1 MIYIII
7 RLKTLSLMRKE
18 ILQSDLIGKVPESAV
33 EQLNR
38 LVYLQKT
45 LAQNFPEVIIG
56 TLNKQ
61 MQFVRLGENM
71 TEITDSGPER
81 TNSPVY
87 NFPQLEGDT
96 LPILR
101 RAFHG
106 EKVVHE
112 ARAGKQ
118 YFNIKAIPVRDNSGG
133 IDEVLCVLQDI
144 TAQKQ
149 MEEGLIDA
157 LDRQKEL
164 GELKSR
170 FVTMASHEF
179 RTPLT
184 AILAS
189 TFLLESYSG
198 DDYNKEKVV
207 HANRIKRSV
216 NNLTNILNE
225 FLSLEKLEA
234 NKVSVQ
240 HTDINVPE
248 YIQDDLITEMDLIKK
263 AGQSIEYNHTGKTI
277 VHLDHHLLWSIL
289 TNLIS
294 NALKYSKAEAVVKVT
309 SDLNEERLLIR
320 VEDRGIGIP
329 ADEQKNIFGRFF
341 RARNATNIEGT
352 GLGLHITQKYVGLLK
367 GEITFDSKLDE
378 GTSFIVSIPDGRNTK
393 VSDASL
399 TESYKL

>member
-1 MIYIII
+1 MS
-7 RLKTLSLMRKE
+7 TG
-18 ILQSDLIGKVPESAV
+18 ILNNPKDQPKAFGDERTDSRVQQIERVRVLHE
-33 EQLNR
+33 
-38 LVYLQKT
+38 T
-45 LAQNFPEVIIG
+45 LAQNFPEIVIG

-61 MQFVRLGENM
+61 MQFGRIGGNIESM
-71 TEITDSGPER
+71 TEITDLGSGN
-81 TNSPVY
+81 TNSIVY
-87 NFPQLEGDT
+87 KIPHMEGDT

-106 EKVVHE
+106 ENVVYE
-112 ARAGKQ
+112 ARGGDR
-118 YFNIKAIPVRDNSGG
+118 YFNIKAIPLKQPDGAIN
-133 IDEVLCVLQDI
+133 EVLCVFQDI
-144 TAQKQ
+144 TEQKRMQ
-149 MEEGLIDA
+149 EGLIAA
-157 LDRQKEL
+157 LDREKEL

-198 DDYNKEKVV
+198 DDYNKEKMV
-207 HANRIKRSV
+207 HTSRIKRSV

-234 NKVSVQ
+234 NKVSVV
-240 HTDINVPE
+240 HSDINIPE
-248 YIQDDLITEMDLIKK
+248 YIQDDLISELDLIKK
-263 AGQSIEYNHTGKTI
+263 IGQSIDYHHSGNSI

-294 NALKYSKAEAVVKVT
+294 NALKYSRPGSVVRVN
-309 SDLNEERLLIR
+309 SDLNDDRLL
-320 VEDRGIGIP
+320 VTVADKGIGIP

-352 GLGLHITQKYVGLLK
+352 GLGLHITQKYVGLLNGK
-367 GEITFDSKLDE
+367 ITFDSKLDE
-378 GTSFIVSIPDGRNTK
+378 GTIFTVVLPQGKNAAVPNEAI
-393 VSDASL
+393 L
-399 TESYKL
+399 TESFK

>member
-1 MIYIII
+1 
-7 RLKTLSLMRKE
+7 MRRE
-18 ILQSDLIGKVPESAV
+18 NLATETIDQAPNSAV

-38 LVYLQKT
+38 LLHLQKT
-45 LAQNFPEVIIG
+45 LAQNFPDIIIG
-56 TLNKQ
+56 TLNKK
-61 MQFVRLGENM
+61 MEFVRLGENM
-71 TEITDSGPER
+71 TEITDSGSKGQ
-81 TNSPVY
+81 SPVVY
-87 NFPQLEGDT
+87 NIPQLEGDT

-106 EKVVHE
+106 ENVIHE
-112 ARAGKQ
+112 ARSNGQ
-118 YFNIKAIPVRDNSGG
+118 YFNIKAIPVKDTQGEV
-133 IDEVLCVLQDI
+133 DEVLCVLQNI

-149 MEEGLIDA
+149 MEEGLIEA

-207 HANRIKRSV
+207 HTNRIKRSV

-248 YIQDDLITEMDLIKK
+248 YIQDDLISEMDLIKK
-263 AGQSIEYNHTGKTI
+263 AGQSIEYHHTGKAI

-294 NALKYSKAEAVVKVT
+294 NALKYSRAEGVVKVT
-309 SDLNEERLLIR
+309 SDLNDERLFVK

-367 GEITFDSKLDE
+367 GEIHFESRLDE
-378 GTSFIVSIPDGRNTK
+378 GTSFTVVIPDGRKTE
-393 VSDASL
+393 AHETAL
-399 TESYKL
+399 TESFKI

>member
-1 MIYIII
+1 MMKIIDV
-7 RLKTLSLMRKE
+7 LKKTLTMSKE
-18 ILQSDLIGKVPESAV
+18 VLTSTAIDETSNSTVQ
-33 EQLNR
+33 QLNR
-38 LVYLQKT
+38 LVHLQKT
-45 LAQNFPEVIIG
+45 LAQNFPDVIIG
-56 TLNKQ
+56 TLNRK

-71 TEITDSGPER
+71 MEITDSGSEND
-81 TNSPVY
+81 NSLGY

-96 LPILR
+96 LPILK

-106 EKVVHE
+106 ENISHE
-112 ARAGKQ
+112 ATAGDRHFK
-118 YFNIKAIPVRDNSGG
+118 IKAIPLKTDDGD
-133 IDEVLCVLQDI
+133 IDEVLCVFHDI
-144 TAQKQ
+144 TGQKR
-149 MEEGLIDA
+149 MEEGLLAA
-157 LDRQKEL
+157 LDREKEL

-234 NKVSVQ
+234 NKVSVV
-240 HTDINVPE
+240 HSDINVPE
-248 YIQDDLITEMDLIKK
+248 YIQDDLIGEMDLIKK
-263 AGQSIEYNHTGKTI
+263 PGQAIDYQHTGKAI

-294 NALKYSKAEAVVKVT
+294 NALKYSRPEAIIRVT
-309 SDLNEERLLIR
+309 SDLNDDRLFIK

-352 GLGLHITQKYVGLLK
+352 GLGLHITQKYVSLLK

-378 GTSFIVSIPDGRNTK
+378 GTTFTVIIPDGRKTSANET
-393 VSDASL
+393 AL
-399 TESYKL
+399 TESFK

>member
-1 MIYIII
+1 MSRESLNTAVADETSNSSVE
-7 RLKTLSLMRKE
+7 RLKRF
-18 ILQSDLIGKVPESAV
+18 IF
-33 EQLNR
+33 
-38 LVYLQKT
+38 LQKT
-45 LAQNFPEVIIG
+45 LAQNFPDVIVG
-56 TLNKQ
+56 TLNRK

-71 TEITDSGPER
+71 TEITDSGPE
-81 TNSPVY
+81 TDNSLVY

-106 EKVVHE
+106 ESIVHE
-112 ARAGKQ
+112 AQAGNQ
-118 YFNIKAIPVRDNSGG
+118 YYKIKAIPMRDAHG
-133 IDEVLCVLQDI
+133 EVEELLCVFHNI
-144 TAQKQ
+144 TGQKQ
-149 MEEGLIDA
+149 MEEGLLAA
-157 LDRQKEL
+157 LDREKEL
-164 GELKSR
+164 GDLKSR

-234 NKVSVQ
+234 NKVSVV

-248 YIQDDLITEMDLIKK
+248 YIQDDLISEMDLIKK
-263 AGQSIEYNHTGKTI
+263 QGQSIAYHHTGKAI

-294 NALKYSKAEAVVKVT
+294 NALKYSRPEAVVKVT
-309 SDLNEERLLIR
+309 SELNDERLYLK

-329 ADEQKNIFGRFF
+329 SDEQKNIFGRFF

-367 GEITFDSKLDE
+367 GNITFDSKLDE
-378 GTSFIVSIPDGRNTK
+378 GTSFTVIIPDGRNIK
-393 VSDASL
+393 VNEATL
-399 TESYKL
+399 TESYKI

>member
-1 MIYIII
+1 MSTG
-7 RLKTLSLMRKE
+7 RFNTTTDQPVALGDESHN
-18 ILQSDLIGKVPESAV
+18 SAV

-38 LVYLQKT
+38 IRHLHET
-45 LAQNFPEVIIG
+45 LAQNFPEVVIG

-61 MQFVRLGENM
+61 MQFGRIGGNRVSM
-71 TEITDSGPER
+71 TEITDLGSGN
-81 TNSPVY
+81 TNSIGY
-87 NFPQLEGDT
+87 NIPHLEGDT

-106 EKVVHE
+106 ESVVYE
-112 ARAGKQ
+112 ARGGDRH
-118 YFNIKAIPVRDNSGG
+118 YNVKAIPLKETNGA
-133 IDEVLCVLQDI
+133 INEVLCVFQDI
-144 TAQKQ
+144 TEQKKMQ
-149 MEEGLIDA
+149 EGLIAA
-157 LDRQKEL
+157 LDREKEL

-198 DDYNKEKVV
+198 DDYSKEKIV
-207 HANRIKRSV
+207 HTSRIKRSV

-234 NKVSVQ
+234 NKVSVV
-240 HTDINVPE
+240 HSDINVPE
-248 YIQDDLITEMDLIKK
+248 YFQDDLIGEMDLIKK
-263 AGQSIEYNHTGKTI
+263 AGQQIEYNHVGKAI
-277 VHLDHHLLWSIL
+277 MHLDHHLLWSIL

-294 NALKYSKAEAVVKVT
+294 NALKYSRTESIIRVN
-309 SDLNEERLLIR
+309 SDLNEDRLLIT

-329 ADEQKNIFGRFF
+329 ADEHKNIFGRFF

-352 GLGLHITQKYVGLLK
+352 GLGLHITQKYVTLLN
-367 GEITFDSKLDE
+367 GQITFDSRLDE
-378 GTSFIVSIPDGRNTK
+378 GTKFTVTLPTGKRPATTE
-393 VSDASL
+393 AQL
-399 TESYKL
+399 TETFK

>member
-1 MIYIII
+1 M
-7 RLKTLSLMRKE
+7 SKE
-18 ILQSDLIGKVPESAV
+18 ILNSTLIDKQTDSAV

-38 LVYLQKT
+38 LIHLQKT
-45 LAQNFPEVIIG
+45 LAQNFPEFIIG

-61 MQFVRLGENM
+61 MKFTRLGENM
-71 TEITDSGPER
+71 MEITDPNADTS
-81 TNSPVY
+81 NFHVY
-87 NFPQLEGDT
+87 PIPQLEEDT
-96 LPILR
+96 LPILK
-101 RAFHG
+101 RAFTG
-106 EKVVHE
+106 DNIVHE
-112 ARAGKQ
+112 ARAGAR
-118 YFNIKAIPVRDNSGG
+118 YFNIKAIPVRDESGS
-133 IDEVLCVLQDI
+133 IDEVLCVMQDI
-144 TAQKQ
+144 TAQKE
-149 MEEGLIDA
+149 MEAGLIEA

-248 YIQDDLITEMDLIKK
+248 YIHDDLIGEMVGIKK
-263 AGQSIEYNHTGKTI
+263 SGQSIEYNHTGKAI

-294 NALKYSKAEAVVKVT
+294 NALKYSRAEGVVKVT
-309 SDLNEERLLIR
+309 SDLNEERLFIR

-367 GEITFDSKLDE
+367 GEIHFDSKIDE
-378 GTSFIVSIPDGRNTK
+378 GTTFTVVIPDGRITQAT
-393 VSDASL
+393 DTAL
-399 TESYKL
+399 TESFKI

>member
-1 MIYIII
+1 MSNEVITSSV
-7 RLKTLSLMRKE
+7 LDKQPDS
-18 ILQSDLIGKVPESAV
+18 PV

-38 LVYLQKT
+38 LTHLHKT
-45 LAQNFPEVIIG
+45 LAQNFPVVIIG
-56 TLNKQ
+56 TLNKK
-61 MQFVRLGENM
+61 MEFTRLGENM
-71 TEITDSGPER
+71 MEITDSSVGTVNP
-81 TNSPVY
+81 TVY
-87 NFPQLEGDT
+87 AFPQLEGDT
-96 LPILR
+96 FPILK

-106 EKVVHE
+106 ESVVHE
-112 ARAGKQ
+112 AKAGSQ
-118 YFNIKAIPVRDNSGG
+118 HFNIKAIPVKNCDGN
-133 IDEVLCVLQDI
+133 IEEVLCVLQDI
-144 TAQKQ
+144 TAQKE
-149 MEEGLIDA
+149 MEAGLIEA

-189 TFLLESYSG
+189 TFLLENFSG
-198 DDYNKEKVV
+198 DEYNKEKVV

-248 YIQDDLITEMDLIKK
+248 YIQDDLIGEMIGIKK
-263 AGQSIEYNHTGKTI
+263 AGQSIEYNHTGKAI

-294 NALKYSKAEAVVKVT
+294 NALKYSRAEGVVKVT
-309 SDLNEERLLIR
+309 SDLNDDRLFIR
-320 VEDRGIGIP
+320 VEDKGIGIP
-329 ADEQKNIFGRFF
+329 ADEQKSIFGRFF

-352 GLGLHITQKYVGLLK
+352 GLGLHITQKYVELLK
-367 GEITFDSKLDE
+367 GEITFDSKIDE
-378 GTSFIVSIPDGRNTK
+378 GTIFTVTIPDGRITEANER
-393 VSDASL
+393 AL
-399 TESYKL
+399 TESFKI

>member
-1 MIYIII
+1 M
-7 RLKTLSLMRKE
+7 SKE
-18 ILQSDLIGKVPESAV
+18 VLTSSPVDEQTNSAV
-33 EQLNR
+33 EQLKR
-38 LVYLQKT
+38 LLHLQET
-45 LAQNFPEVIIG
+45 LAQNFQDIIIG
-56 TLNKQ
+56 TLNKR
-61 MQFVRLGENM
+61 MEFTRLGQNM
-71 TEITDSGPER
+71 IKITDSGAGS
-81 TNSPVY
+81 TNSVVY
-87 NFPQLEGDT
+87 NFPHLEEDT
-96 LPILR
+96 FPILK
-101 RAFHG
+101 RAFYG
-106 EKVVHE
+106 ENVVHE
-112 ARAGKQ
+112 ARSQGRC
-118 YFNIKAIPVRDNSGG
+118 YNIKAIPVRRDDGE
-133 IDEVLCVLQDI
+133 IDEVLCVLQDV
-144 TAQKQ
+144 TAQKR
-149 MEEGLIDA
+149 MEAGLMEA

-189 TFLLESYSG
+189 TFLLEQYSG
-198 DDYNKEKVV
+198 ADYDKEKVV

-248 YIQDDLITEMDLIKK
+248 YIQDDLLGELEVVKK
-263 AGQSIEYNHTGKTI
+263 AGQSIEYHHTGKAI

-294 NALKYSKAEAVVKVT
+294 NALKYSRAEGVVKVT
-309 SDLNEERLLIR
+309 SDLNDERLFIK

-367 GEITFDSKLDE
+367 GQISFESQIEE
-378 GTSFIVSIPDGRNTK
+378 GTTFTVIIPDGRTTAANE
-393 VSDASL
+393 ASL
-399 TESYKL
+399 TESYKI

>member
-1 MIYIII
+1 M
-7 RLKTLSLMRKE
+7 SKE
-18 ILQSDLIGKVPESAV
+18 ASTTIATDKATDSQG
-33 EQLNR
+33 EQLKH
-38 LVYLQKT
+38 LVNLYKT
-45 LAQNFPEVIIG
+45 LAQNFPDVVIG
-56 TLNKQ
+56 TLNRK
-61 MQFVRLGENM
+61 MQFMRLGGNM
-71 TEITDSGPER
+71 TEITDLGSG
-81 TNSPVY
+81 NSNSSVD

-101 RAFHG
+101 RAFYG
-106 EKVVHE
+106 EKVLHE
-112 ARAGKQ
+112 AKAGGQ
-118 YFNIKAIPVRDNSGG
+118 YFNIRAMPITDAYGQV
-133 IDEVLCVLQDI
+133 DEILCVFRDV
-144 TAQKQ
+144 TEQKR
-149 MEEGLIDA
+149 MEEGLIEA
-157 LDRQKEL
+157 LDREKEL

-234 NKVSVQ
+234 NKVSVV
-240 HTDINVPE
+240 HSDINIPE
-248 YIQDDLITEMDLIKK
+248 YIQDDLISEMDLIKK
-263 AGQSIEYNHTGKTI
+263 QGQNIEYHHNGKAI

-294 NALKYSKAEAVVKVT
+294 NALKYSRPEALVKVN
-309 SDLNEERLLIR
+309 SDLNDERLLIK
-320 VEDRGIGIP
+320 VEDSGIGIP

-352 GLGLHITQKYVGLLK
+352 GLGLHITQKYVGLLG
-367 GEITFDSKLDE
+367 GEIHFESTLDR
-378 GTSFIVSIPDGRNTK
+378 GTKFTVNIPDGKNK
-393 VSDASL
+393 EINESAL
-399 TESYKL
+399 TTTFK

>member
-1 MIYIII
+1 MSKEVLT
-7 RLKTLSLMRKE
+7 RSLADE
-18 ILQSDLIGKVPESAV
+18 QSDSAV
-33 EQLNR
+33 EQLKR
-38 LVYLQKT
+38 MLDHHKT
-45 LAQNFPEVIIG
+45 LAQNFPDLIIG

-61 MQFVRLGENM
+61 MEFTQLGQNM
-71 TEITDSGPER
+71 TKITDFGPGR
-81 TNSPVY
+81 LTSVVY
-87 NFPQLEGDT
+87 NFPQLEENT
-96 LPILR
+96 FPILR
-101 RAFHG
+101 RAFNG
-106 EKVVHE
+106 ENIVHQ
-112 ARAGKQ
+112 AKAGDRH
-118 YFNIKAIPVRDNSGG
+118 FNIKAIPVKNSNGN
-133 IDEVLCVLQDI
+133 IEEVLCVLQDV
-144 TAQKQ
+144 TSQKR
-149 MEEGLIDA
+149 MEEGLMEA
-157 LDRQKEL
+157 LERQKEL

-189 TFLLESYSG
+189 TFLLEQYSG
-198 DDYNKEKVV
+198 ADYDKEKVV

-234 NKVSVQ
+234 NKVSVT
-240 HTDINVPE
+240 HTDINIPE
-248 YIQDDLITEMDLIKK
+248 YIHDDLLSELEVIKK
-263 AGQSIEYNHTGKTI
+263 AGQSIAYHHTGKAI

-294 NALKYSKAEAVVKVT
+294 NALKYSRQEGVIKVT
-309 SDLNEERLLIR
+309 SDLNDERLFIQ

-367 GEITFDSKLDE
+367 GEITFNSRIEE
-378 GTSFIVSIPDGRNTK
+378 GTTFTVTIPDGRKTNANE
-393 VSDASL
+393 ASL
-399 TESYKL
+399 TESYKI

>member
-1 MIYIII
+1 M
-7 RLKTLSLMRKE
+7 SKE
-18 ILQSDLIGKVPESAV
+18 FLTPTAVDEKLDSAA
-33 EQLNR
+33 EQLKR
-38 LVYLQKT
+38 LVHLHET

-61 MQFVRLGENM
+61 MQFVRLGEIM
-71 TEITDSGPER
+71 TEITVSGSESA
-81 TNSPVY
+81 NSLVY
-87 NFPQLEGDT
+87 NFPQLEGDS

-106 EKVVHE
+106 ESIVHE
-112 ARAGKQ
+112 AKADGQ
-118 YFNIKAIPVRDNSGG
+118 FFNIKAIPMKDAQGQVE
-133 IDEVLCVLQDI
+133 EVLCVFHDI
-144 TAQKQ
+144 TAQKR

-157 LDRQKEL
+157 LDREKEL

-189 TFLLESYSG
+189 TFLLENHSG
-198 DDYNKEKVV
+198 DDYDKEKVV

-234 NKVSVQ
+234 NKVSVV
-240 HTDINVPE
+240 HTDINIPE
-248 YIQDDLITEMDLIKK
+248 YIQDDLISEMDLIKK
-263 AGQSIEYNHTGKTI
+263 AGQTLEYHHSGKAI

-294 NALKYSKAEAVVKVT
+294 NALKYSRGEGVVKVT
-309 SDLNEERLLIR
+309 SDLNDQRLLIK
-320 VEDRGIGIP
+320 VVDRGIGIP
-329 ADEQKNIFGRFF
+329 QDEQKNIFGRFF

-367 GEITFDSKLDE
+367 GEIAFESTLDE
-378 GTSFIVSIPDGRNTK
+378 GTRFTVIIPDGRNTK
-393 VSDASL
+393 TNEAAL
-399 TESYKL
+399 TESFKI

>member
-1 MIYIII
+1 
-7 RLKTLSLMRKE
+7 MRKE

>member
-1 MIYIII
+1 
-7 RLKTLSLMRKE
+7 MRKE

-38 LVYLQKT
+38 LIYLQKT

>member
-1 MIYIII
+1 MS
-7 RLKTLSLMRKE
+7 KEVFTNTLTDK
-18 ILQSDLIGKVPESAV
+18 QTFSAV
-33 EQLNR
+33 EQLKR
-38 LVYLQKT
+38 VAHLHKT

-61 MQFVRLGENM
+61 MEFTRLGENM
-71 TEITDSGPER
+71 MEITDSNVE
-81 TNSPVY
+81 TVNSAVDH
-87 NFPQLEGDT
+87 FPQLEGDT
-96 LPILR
+96 FPILK

-106 EKVVHE
+106 ENVSHE
-112 ARAGKQ
+112 ARSGGQ
-118 YFNIKAIPVRDNSGG
+118 YFNIKAIPVRNNLGAV
-133 IDEVLCVLQDI
+133 DEVLCVLQDI
-144 TAQKQ
+144 TAQKE
-149 MEEGLIDA
+149 MEAGLIEA

-248 YIQDDLITEMDLIKK
+248 YIQDDLLSEMHLIKK
-263 AGQSIEYNHTGKTI
+263 NGQTIEYTHTGKAI

-294 NALKYSKAEAVVKVT
+294 NAIKYSRAEGVVKVT
-309 SDLNEERLLIR
+309 TDLNDERLYLR
-320 VEDRGIGIP
+320 VEDKGIGIP

-367 GEITFDSKLDE
+367 GEISFDSKIEE
-378 GTSFIVSIPDGRNTK
+378 GTTFTVTIPDGRITEANEK
-393 VSDASL
+393 AL
-399 TESYKL
+399 TESFKI

>member
-1 MIYIII
+1 M
-7 RLKTLSLMRKE
+7 SKE
-18 ILQSDLIGKVPESAV
+18 VLTSQRVDELTNSPV
-33 EQLNR
+33 EQLKR
-38 LVYLQKT
+38 LTHLHKT
-45 LAQNFPEVIIG
+45 LAQNFQDIVIG
-56 TLNKQ
+56 TLNKR
-61 MQFVRLGENM
+61 MEFTLLGENM
-71 TEITDSGPER
+71 TKITNSGP
-81 TNSPVY
+81 TGINTDVY
-87 NFPQLEGDT
+87 NFPHFEDHT
-96 LPILR
+96 FPILK
-101 RAFHG
+101 RAFLG
-106 EKVVHE
+106 ENVVHE
-112 ARAGKQ
+112 ARVDGKC
-118 YFNIKAIPVRDNSGG
+118 YNIKAIPVKKDDGE

-144 TAQKQ
+144 TAQKK
-149 MEEGLIDA
+149 MEEGLMEA

-189 TFLLESYSG
+189 TFLLEQHSG
-198 DDYNKEKVV
+198 SDYDREKIV

-240 HTDINVPE
+240 HSDINVPE
-248 YIQDDLITEMDLIKK
+248 YIQDDLLGELEVIKK
-263 AGQSIEYNHTGKTI
+263 AGQTIEYHHTGKAI

-294 NALKYSKAEAVVKVT
+294 NALKYSRAEGVVKVT
-309 SDLNEERLLIR
+309 SDLNDGRLFIK

-367 GEITFDSKLDE
+367 GEISFDSRIDE
-378 GTSFIVSIPDGRNTK
+378 GTTFTVTIPDGRTTETNE
-393 VSDASL
+393 ASL
-399 TESYKL
+399 TESYKI